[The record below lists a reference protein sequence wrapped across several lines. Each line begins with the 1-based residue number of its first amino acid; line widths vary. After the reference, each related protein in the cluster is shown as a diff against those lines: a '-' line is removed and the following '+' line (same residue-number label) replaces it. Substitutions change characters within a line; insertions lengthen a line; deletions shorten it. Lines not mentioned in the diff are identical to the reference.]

1 MLADQGLPT
10 IMAYGV
16 YLTEIVAPIL
26 ILIGLRTR
34 LAALCMHAVFY
45 LLCFWHTKDI
55 FTLNEY
61 GGWQLN
67 Y

>member
-26 ILIGLRTR
+26 ISLRT
-34 LAALCMHAVFY
+34 
-45 LLCFWHTKDI
+45 D
-55 FTLNEY
+55 
-61 GGWQLN
+61 
-67 Y
+67 